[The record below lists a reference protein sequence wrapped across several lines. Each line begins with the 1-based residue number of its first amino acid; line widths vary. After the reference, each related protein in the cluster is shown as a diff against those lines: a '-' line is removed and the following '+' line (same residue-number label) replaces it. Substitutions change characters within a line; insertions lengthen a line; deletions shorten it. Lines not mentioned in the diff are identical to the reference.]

1 MSSSLNIL
9 RQREAVEWQLNRDHQ
24 LQLQYTLTL
33 RVERHHVKLQSQFGK
48 NLLPETAMQ
57 QLGIGCELWILGLRK
72 YPVIFSW
79 S

>member
-9 RQREAVEWQLNRDHQ
+9 RKREAVEWQLNRDHQ

-57 QLGIGCELWILGLRK
+57 QQMA
-72 YPVIFSW
+72 SD
-79 S
+79 